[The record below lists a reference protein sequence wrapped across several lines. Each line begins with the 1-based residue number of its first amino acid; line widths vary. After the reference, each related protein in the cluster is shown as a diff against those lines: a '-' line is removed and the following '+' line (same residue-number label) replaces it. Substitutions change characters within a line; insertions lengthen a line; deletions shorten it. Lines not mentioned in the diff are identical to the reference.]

1 MSKKNND
8 SDYKEDKKNRNKKAK
23 DKPKSKAKTKNNA
36 AKPKKTQ
43 HKEKSTCGGNT
54 VIEEAPIGRDAHGN
68 PHAYSIES
76 RDYYLDKAG
85 MPVQD
90 YKTNF
95 TFIDD
100 PRHDSWKE
108 QREKY
113 GFDEREIWNL
123 DAQFLQWAYS
133 RCMFFLDYGLYGDV
147 DIPFEG
153 KEYKQE
159 EFLHMLTDELLFCIE
174 NRYSSEIS
182 MMEVTERMI
191 RAGHMWAEVMPAM
204 WF

>member
-1 MSKKNND
+1 MSKKNKD
-8 SDYKEDKKNRNKKAK
+8 DKKNRGKKTK
-23 DKPKSKAKTKNNA
+23 GKPKSKVKSKKNATN
-36 AKPKKTQ
+36 PKKTQ
-43 HKEKSTCGGNT
+43 HKEKNTWCGNT
-54 VIEEAPIGRDAHGN
+54 IIGEAPIGRDAHGN

-95 TFIDD
+95 TFVDD
-100 PRHDSWKE
+100 SRREHWRE

-123 DAQFLQWAYS
+123 DSQFLQWTYS
-133 RCMFFLDYGLYGDV
+133 RCMFFLEHELYGDV

-153 KEYKQE
+153 EKYKQE
-159 EFLHMLTDELLFCIE
+159 EFLYMLTDELLFCIE
-174 NRYSSEIS
+174 NRYSSEVS

-191 RAGHMWAEVMPAM
+191 RVGHMWAEVMPAM